1 MKEMVTANRSRRAKR
16 LGLAL
21 AIALTGTMVSS
32 TTTHARAPQKSKS
45 GGEITVAI
53 DGSIAGFCFST
64 AMAGGALGSA
74 RSIYESL
81 VERSSSGKF
90 VPYLAESFT
99 PSADY
104 KVWDIALRSGIK
116 YSNGEAFDA
125 TNVKQN
131 IELSRGNMLATG
143 WNSKFAS
150 TGVGVN
156 ANILTID
163 VVDSLHVK
171 ITLDR
176 GDTQFLGLL
185 YRAGRY
191 VMRAPAQ
198 IADPAN
204 CQTNPIGTGPF
215 MKSSYTPDELVV
227 VRNPNYWRKDK
238 AGVQLPYL
246 DKITFVNVK
255 EASQRAA
262 AVRKKTVDV
271 GFFTVGDATF
281 VKDLAQRKSVVT
293 EYKGLQNQWGQWM
306 PNVNKVGSPF
316 KYQNCRLAAAF
327 AIDWNLY
334 NKVRLK
340 GLGLVTGS
348 LVGKTNPM
356 YTKAG
361 AAVYNVA
368 KAKDFVT
375 KCNTDLGAAGPFKVT
390 LYADSS
396 SQSQN
401 NVKFVATMLKDAGVL
416 VNDLYI
422 AESAV
427 LISKIYNTAKGSND
441 FDFAEGTPAEGE
453 SVGYVIPFFLSKAFP
468 SDAKSLVAG
477 QLYGKVLNTV
487 IALGNHGDS
496 QVDNL
501 IYAAQAETNPTL
513 AKTKWAAATAY
524 LQSQGYAIPS
534 VSSGNYVFTNNKS
547 KLMGVGKL
555 LNPDGKTYP
564 NIAETKGLDFTGIY
578 KG

>member
-1 MKEMVTANRSRRAKR
+1 MKEIATANRSRKAKR

-53 DGSIAGFCFST
+53 DGTIAGFCFST

-74 RSIYESL
+74 RTIYESL
-81 VERSSSGKF
+81 VERSSAGKF

-125 TNVKQN
+125 TSVKQN
-131 IELSRGNMLATG
+131 IDIGRGFVTTYP
-143 WNSKFAS
+143 S
-150 TGVGVN
+150 TGIGVN
-156 ANILTID
+156 SNIVTVD

-171 ITLDR
+171 VTLDR
-176 GDTQFLGLL
+176 GDTEFLGLM

-198 IADPAN
+198 IADKTT

-227 VRNPNYWRKDK
+227 TKNPNYWRKDA

-281 VKDLAQRKSVVT
+281 IKDLAQRKTTVT
-293 EYKGLQNQWGQWM
+293 QYTGPQNQWGQWM
-306 PNVNKVGSPF
+306 PNVGKANSPF
-316 KYQNCRLAAAF
+316 KFQNCRLAAAF
-327 AIDWNLY
+327 AINWNLY

-361 AAVYNVA
+361 APTYNVT
-368 KAKDFVT
+368 KAKEFVA
-375 KCNTDLGAAGPFKVT
+375 KCNTDLGAAAPFKLT

-401 NVKFVATMLKDAGVL
+401 NVKFVSDMLAAAGITM
-416 VNDLYI
+416 NTTYI

-427 LISKIYNTAKGSND
+427 LISKIYKGGGND

-453 SVGYVIPFFLSKAFP
+453 SVGYVIPFFVSKAFP
-468 SDAKSLVAG
+468 ADSKSPVAG
-477 QLYGKVLNTV
+477 TPYGKGYNTV
-487 IALGNHGDS
+487 IALGGHGDVT
-496 QVDNL
+496 VDNL
-501 IYAAQAETNPTL
+501 IYAAQAETNPAT
-513 AKTKWAAATAY
+513 AKTKWAAASAY
-524 LQSQGYAIPS
+524 IMSQGYAIPS

-564 NIAETKGLDFTGIY
+564 NAMETKGLDYAGIY

>member
-1 MKEMVTANRSRRAKR
+1 MKEIATANRSRKAKR

-53 DGSIAGFCFST
+53 DGTIAGFCFST

-74 RSIYESL
+74 RTIYESL
-81 VERSSSGKF
+81 VERSSAGKF

-125 TNVKQN
+125 ASVKQN
-131 IELSRGNMLATG
+131 IDIGRGFVTTYP
-143 WNSKFAS
+143 S
-150 TGVGVN
+150 TGIGVN
-156 ANILTID
+156 SNIVTVD
-163 VVDSLHVK
+163 VVDSLHVRV
-171 ITLDR
+171 TLDR
-176 GDTQFLGLL
+176 GDTEFLGLM

-198 IADPAN
+198 IADKTT

-215 MKSSYTPDELVV
+215 MKSSYSPDELVV
-227 VRNPNYWRKDK
+227 TKNPNYWRKDA

-281 VKDLAQRKSVVT
+281 IKDMENRKSVLT
-293 EYKGLQNQWGQWM
+293 EYKGPQNQWGQWM
-306 PNVNKVGSPF
+306 PNVGKANSPF
-316 KYQNCRLAAAF
+316 KFQNCRLAAAF

-356 YTKAG
+356 YTKDG
-361 AAVYNVA
+361 APIYNVT
-368 KAKDFVT
+368 KAKEFVA
-375 KCNTDLGAAGPFKVT
+375 KCNTDLGAAAPFKLT

-401 NVKFVATMLKDAGVL
+401 NVKFVSEMLAAAGITM
-416 VNDLYI
+416 NTTYI

-427 LISKIYNTAKGSND
+427 LISKIYKGGGND

-453 SVGYVIPFFLSKAFP
+453 SVGYVIPFFVSKAFP
-468 SDAKSLVAG
+468 ADSKSPVAG
-477 QLYGKVLNTV
+477 TPYGKGYNTI
-487 IALGNHGDS
+487 IALGQHGDVT
-496 QVDNL
+496 VDNL
-501 IYAAQAETNPTL
+501 IYAAQAETNPAT
-513 AKTKWAAATAY
+513 AKTKWAAASAY
-524 LQSQGYAIPS
+524 IMSQGYAIPS

-555 LNPDGKTYP
+555 LNPDGKTYMSP
-564 NIAETKGLDFTGIY
+564 AETKGLDFTGIY

>member
-1 MKEMVTANRSRRAKR
+1 MKEMVTAIRSRKAKR

-53 DGSIAGFCFST
+53 DGTIAGFCFST

-74 RSIYESL
+74 RTIYESL
-81 VERSSSGKF
+81 VERSSAGKF

-125 TNVKQN
+125 ASVKQN
-131 IELSRGNMLATG
+131 IDIGRGFVTTYP
-143 WNSKFAS
+143 S
-150 TGVGVN
+150 TGIGVN
-156 ANILTID
+156 SNIVTVD

-176 GDTQFLGLL
+176 GDTEFLGLM

-198 IADPAN
+198 IADKTT

-227 VRNPNYWRKDK
+227 TKNPNYWRKDA

-281 VKDLAQRKSVVT
+281 IKDLAQRKTTVT
-293 EYKGLQNQWGQWM
+293 QYTGPQNQWGQWM
-306 PNVNKVGSPF
+306 PNVGKANSPF
-316 KYQNCRLAAAF
+316 KFQNCRLAAAY

-361 AAVYNVA
+361 APTYNVT
-368 KAKDFVT
+368 KAKEFVA
-375 KCNTDLGAAGPFKVT
+375 KCNTDLGAAAPFKLT

-401 NVKFVATMLKDAGVL
+401 NVKFVSEMLAAAGITM
-416 VNDLYI
+416 NTTYI

-427 LISKIYNTAKGSND
+427 LISKIYKGGGND

-453 SVGYVIPFFLSKAFP
+453 SVGYVIPFFVSKAFP
-468 SDAKSLVAG
+468 ADSKSPVAG
-477 QLYGKVLNTV
+477 TPYGKGYNTV
-487 IALGNHGDS
+487 IALGGHGDVT
-496 QVDNL
+496 VDNL
-501 IYAAQAETNPTL
+501 LYAAQAETNPAT
-513 AKTKWAAATAY
+513 AKTKWAAASAY
-524 LQSQGYAIPS
+524 IMSQGYAIPS

-564 NIAETKGLDFTGIY
+564 NAMETKGLDYAGIY